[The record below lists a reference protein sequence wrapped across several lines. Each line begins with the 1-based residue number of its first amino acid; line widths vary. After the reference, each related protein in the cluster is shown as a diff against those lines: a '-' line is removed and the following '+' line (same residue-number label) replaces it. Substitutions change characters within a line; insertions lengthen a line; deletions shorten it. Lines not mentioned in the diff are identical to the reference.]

1 MSHLIYIGIGSN
13 LNEPLENCRR
23 AMDHLS
29 GHSKIKVTAHS
40 SFYKTEPVGKTDQD
54 WFINTVVEARTSLS
68 PPDLLKELLSI
79 ENNMGRERL
88 EKWGPRIID
97 LDLLFYDDR
106 IENSDTLTLPH
117 PEIQFRKFVLAPL
130 CEISGE
136 IIHPVLNISV
146 QQLLAELPDSQTV
159 FRV

>member
-13 LNEPLENCRR
+13 LNEPLENCRQ

-29 GHSKIKVTAHS
+29 GHSKINVTARS

-54 WFINTVVEARTSLS
+54 WFINAALEARTSLNPS
-68 PPDLLKELLSI
+68 ELLQELLSI
-79 ENNMGRERL
+79 EKNMGRERL

-106 IENSDTLTLPH
+106 VESSGELTVPH
-117 PEIQFRKFVLAPL
+117 PEIHFRKFVLAPL
-130 CEISGE
+130 CEISGN
-136 IIHPVLNISV
+136 IMHPVLKKNV
-146 QQLLAELPDSQTV
+146 QQLLEELPDHQTV
-159 FRV
+159 FRI